1 MKRERIE
8 RIEEI
13 RLRNPAKQI
22 AAQSAVGM
30 RSGGFPTNIDEEMG
44 YFFGFP
50 KGTYSEVLAELR
62 RTKVNSCKT
71 SSIPLAEFWRPENLE
86 RIKAIF
92 ASHLQGFD
100 PASALKYFEFPT
112 EAVYNGRRIGEPS
125 MTDIMVIAP
134 GIQMAI
140 EGKFTEY
147 VEYKDQTIREW
158 FAVKLAEADET
169 WTPASRDRYLRK
181 ILKAWIGYIREAGCT
196 GLANDEAFFHN
207 CMDVSY
213 QFLHRTASACCKADV
228 ANGTMPVL
236 VYQLFFDVDDTEHM
250 EKMEEFKTD
259 LRRWAET
266 LKLTSMKF
274 LIISVPVANAA
285 EVERRFPNE
294 RGMIFEHMRKEA
306 IYKFD
311 FDGMAVESII

>member
-1 MKRERIE
+1 MNNEGKT
-8 RIEEI
+8 
-13 RLRNPAKQI
+13 Q
-22 AAQSAVGM
+22 
-30 RSGGFPTNIDEEMG
+30 IDEEMG

-50 KGTYSEVLAELR
+50 KGTYSEVLAELS

-71 SSIPLAEFWRPENLE
+71 SSIPLAEFWQPANLGK
-86 RIKAIF
+86 IKKMF
-92 ASHLQGFD
+92 APHLSGFD
-100 PASALKYFEFPT
+100 PGSALKYFEFPT

-134 GIQMAI
+134 GIQMAV

-158 FAVKLAEADET
+158 FIVKLAEADET
-169 WTPASRDRYLRK
+169 WTPASRERYLRK
-181 ILKAWIGYIREAGCT
+181 ILKAWFGYIRETGCT
-196 GLANDEAFFHN
+196 GLADDDAFFRD

-213 QFLHRTASACCKADV
+213 QFLHRTASACCKADE
-228 ANGTMPVL
+228 ANGTTPVL
-236 VYQLFFDVDDTEHM
+236 VYQLFFEADNAAHI
-250 EKMEEFKTD
+250 EKMEQFKAD

-266 LKLTSMKF
+266 LKLRNMKF
-274 LIISVPVANAA
+274 LIVSVPVVNVP